1 MRQKLGGHPHGTTD
15 RIRRHETSPG
25 CLRKDEWV
33 TVILDEVIVAGVK
46 DQTLVDGVQ
55 KPKEAV

>member
-1 MRQKLGGHPHGTTD
+1 MQRKLGGHPHSTAD
-15 RIRRHETSPG
+15 RIGRHETSPG

-33 TVILDEVIVAGVK
+33 TVILDEVIVAGVE
-46 DQTLVDGVQ
+46 DHTLVDGVQ